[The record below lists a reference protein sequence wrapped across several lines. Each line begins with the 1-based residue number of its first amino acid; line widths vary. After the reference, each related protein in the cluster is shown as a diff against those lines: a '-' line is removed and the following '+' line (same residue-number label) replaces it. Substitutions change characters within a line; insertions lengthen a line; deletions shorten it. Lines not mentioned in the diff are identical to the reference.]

1 MFVKQ
6 IDKKTALELAA
17 KGKKV
22 LVMAPITTDP
32 EKWIDY
38 EPNTLGHMLEGC
50 LFFRK
55 EPAMEVE
62 LMELTVE
69 PAGQTIEFGPAEPE
83 NVQPDPPPAG
93 KKRGPK
99 KALDVGKLVALH
111 NAGWPAAKIAGELRV
126 TERTVY
132 AHLQKMR
139 EEGEGHEE
147 NTENAGTGTGT

>member
-1 MFVKQ
+1 MFAKQ

-17 KGKKV
+17 KGKEV
-22 LVMAPITTDP
+22 LVMVPAGKDSGWEDMTPD
-32 EKWIDY
+32 
-38 EPNTLGHMLEGC
+38 TLDHMLEGC
-50 LFFRK
+50 LFFRR

-62 LMELTVE
+62 LAVPVEIE
-69 PAGQTIEFGPAEPE
+69 PA
-83 NVQPDPPPAG
+83 QPDPPPAG